1 MTASRPTGALPVIAE
16 SAGSLSVT
24 TWHEPVLLE
33 AARAPLAPHAPLL
46 PQEILAQ
53 IRSELEAALTGY
65 TPEPLAGRIAFT
77 LNAAYPQR
85 DARSAPEVKAYI
97 VALTD
102 ELARFPSDVA
112 EEAARTVRRTVEFR
126 PSVAELVKAAEA
138 IMARRRLLLVGV
150 DRMERA
156 LAARAAQEAGRAA

>member
-1 MTASRPTGALPVIAE
+1 MIAK

-24 TWHEPVLLE
+24 SWHEPVLLE
-33 AARAPLAPHAPLL
+33 AARAPLAPNAPLL
-46 PQEILAQ
+46 PLETLAQ
-53 IRSELEAALTGY
+53 VRAELEVALTGY
-65 TPEPLAGRIAFT
+65 TPEPQAGRIAFT

-85 DARSAPEVKAYI
+85 DQRSAPEVKAYV

-102 ELARFPSDVA
+102 ELARFPADVA
-112 EEAARTVRRTVEFR
+112 EESARTVRRTVEFR

-138 IMARRRLLLVGV
+138 IMARRRLLLIGV

-156 LAARAAQEAGRAA
+156 HTARATREAGRAA